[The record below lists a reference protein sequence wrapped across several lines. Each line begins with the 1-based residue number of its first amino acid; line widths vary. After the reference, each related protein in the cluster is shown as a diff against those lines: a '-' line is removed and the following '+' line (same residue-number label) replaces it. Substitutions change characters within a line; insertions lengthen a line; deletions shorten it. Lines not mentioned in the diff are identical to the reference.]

1 MKTGFSIK
9 RSVAVLLITAG
20 MFLPVKMFAQASSAL
35 YFMEIS
41 TQRQAYNPAFIAPY
55 ETSLTVPLVGGLNGR
70 LDNNFLSWNALIT
83 RDGRDSLHI
92 DLPRLLGRA
101 GNNARIMGEANA
113 EIFRFSWRRGRDNFQ
128 VGLNVHADMQLILKK
143 ETLTFLMQGPG
154 AHIGDN
160 MLSGNRIDV
169 NSYAALYF
177 GYARQV
183 SKHLTVGG
191 RVKVLQGLW
200 NLHTDNLAIAFD
212 IQNSDMGDPDVVPY
226 RYELGVGGRLLTNL
240 PLDIPNRKL
249 GPLSFPLLSMG
260 AAVDLGVSYDFGN
273 WNLSGAI
280 RDLGFIA
287 WGDDHAAQYRSY
299 KGIDDCHFSG
309 LRSDQFQASD
319 FEFGSYMINTFT
331 GLLDTLNFTKDTV
344 KNSYARALPMRFN
357 VSLSYTLQ
365 DIHVFGVIF
374 DGMFYNKYFAPELT
388 VSYTCMPGRNFGV
401 CVSNTFTSGN
411 VLGLGVAFVVNAGP
425 LQIHLGL
432 DRLNSFNVAGMRA
445 ANVNFGL
452 NLVLGKSRYD
462 WYTGKSM

>member
-1 MKTGFSIK
+1 MAALVMT
-9 RSVAVLLITAG
+9 ALLCLPAG
-20 MFLPVKMFAQASSAL
+20 ISAQSAANL

-55 ETSLTVPLVGGLNGR
+55 ETSLTIPFLGGLHAQV
-70 LDNNFLSWNALIT
+70 DNNFFSWNSLVT
-83 RDGRDSLHI
+83 RDERDSLHL
-92 DLPRLLGRA
+92 DVQRVVGKA
-101 GNNARIMGEANA
+101 GNNARIMGEADA

-160 MLSGNRIDV
+160 MLTGNRIDF

-177 GYARQV
+177 GYARQL

-212 IQNSDMGDPDVVPY
+212 IQNSDMSNPDVVPY

-240 PLDIPNRKL
+240 PLDIPNRKIGSL
-249 GPLSFPLLSMG
+249 AFPLLSMG

-273 WNLSGAI
+273 WNVSGAI

-299 KGIDDCHFSG
+299 KGMDDCHFSG
-309 LRSDQFQASD
+309 LHTDEFLNDD
-319 FEFGSYMINTFT
+319 FEIGKYIVNTFT
-331 GLLDTLNFTKDTV
+331 GLLDSLNFRQDTA
-344 KNSYARALPMRFN
+344 KNSYVRALPARFT
-357 VSLSYTLQ
+357 VSLSYTLL
-365 DIHVFGVIF
+365 DIHTFGVVF
-374 DGMFYNKYFAPELT
+374 NGMFYNKYFAPELM
-388 VSYTCMPGRNFGV
+388 VSYTCIPGRNFGV
-401 CVSNTFTSGN
+401 CVSNTFSSGN
-411 VLGLGVAFVVNAGP
+411 MLGLGVAFVVNAGP

-432 DRLNSFNVAGMRA
+432 DRLNSFNVAGMRTV
-445 ANVNFGL
+445 NLNFGL